1 MYLSSYTGQLRGK
14 LYTCIVNEG
23 DKTMDY
29 NDVIRNKNRIL
40 AITLLICIVLR
51 CIVNTFFTG
60 IVQVIPM
67 GIGGL
72 IFTAL
77 LLLLNKKVH
86 PVVMMYAMVVLM
98 SAISIILM
106 IAFPCTTNYLMFFLS
121 IFFVVIYEDIRP
133 IIMQSAISAAA
144 MVYFYFRYTQELRDS
159 WSTDAMAMCVVYI
172 ASGMLVYI
180 SLCRLTKEQFHQLR
194 KTHKASEKERK
205 KAEQLLAEIGK
216 SVGVL
221 DTTSGKLNDN
231 ITMTGTISDQIAEAT
246 EDIARR
252 TVAEVGD
259 IEQIKGMVQ
268 NGVSQIKDIA
278 DSSTRMAGASN
289 ETNTQVQTGGQ
300 LVGDLSSQM
309 QDLNKRMETVAS
321 SIQSLSEEN
330 AKIIEILATLD
341 QITSQTNL
349 LSLNASIEAA
359 RAGEH
364 GKGFAVVA
372 TEIRQLSDD
381 SAKFTEQIHG
391 ILNGVEEQ
399 TAQVQ
404 KEILTGQKSVETC
417 TQNANDV
424 NYSFQEIAENTSQVL
439 HRANVIE
446 KQAQELE
453 SLMNTTLENV
463 NNINDNI
470 ESTSA
475 AMEEISASINNLHS
489 NIGNVVDGYH
499 DINEITEALVQASEP
514 EAEEEDDDLPKKKL
528 KKVKIDLS

>member
-1 MYLSSYTGQLRGK
+1 M
-14 LYTCIVNEG
+14 E
-23 DKTMDY
+23 Y
-29 NDVIRNKNRIL
+29 NDIIRNKNRIL

-51 CIVNTFFTG
+51 CIVNAFFTG
-60 IVQVIPM
+60 IADVIPM

-72 IFTAL
+72 VFTGL
-77 LLLLNKKVH
+77 LLLLTKKVD
-86 PVVMMYAMVVLM
+86 PVVMMYAMVILM
-98 SAISIILM
+98 SGISIALM

-133 IIMQSAISAAA
+133 IILQSAISAIC
-144 MVYFYFRYTQELRDS
+144 MVVFFYRYNDELTTS

-172 ASGMLVYI
+172 VSGMLVYI
-180 SLCRLTKEQFHQLR
+180 SLCRLTKEQFAKLK
-194 KTHKASEKERK
+194 KTHKESEKERK
-205 KAEQLLAEIGK
+205 KAEQLLSQIGK

-221 DTTSGKLNDN
+221 DTTSGKLNEN
-231 ITMTGTISDQIAEAT
+231 ITMTGTISDQIADAT
-246 EDIARR
+246 EDVARR
-252 TVAEVGD
+252 AVSEVGD

-268 NGVSQIKDIA
+268 NGVSQIKDVA
-278 DSSTRMAGASN
+278 GSSTRMAEVSN
-289 ETNTQVQTGGQ
+289 ETNTQVQAGGQ
-300 LVGDLSSQM
+300 LVGELSSRM
-309 QDLNKRMETVAS
+309 QELDQHME
-321 SIQSLSEEN
+321 SIAGSIRSLSEEN
-330 AKIIEILATLD
+330 AKIIDILATLD

-364 GKGFAVVA
+364 GRGFAVVA

-381 SAKFTEQIHG
+381 SAKFTEQIHA
-391 ILNGVEEQ
+391 ILNGVEGQ

-404 KEILTGQKSVETC
+404 KEILAGQKSVDAC

-424 NYSFQEIAENTSQVL
+424 NCSFQEIAENTAQVL
-439 HRANVIE
+439 QRANLIE
-446 KQAQELE
+446 GQAQDLE

-463 NNINDNI
+463 NNINANV

-475 AMEEISASINNLHS
+475 AMEEISASINNLHD

-514 EAEEEDDDLPKKKL
+514 EVDEDDEDEPKKKL
-528 KKVKIDLS
+528 KKIKSARS